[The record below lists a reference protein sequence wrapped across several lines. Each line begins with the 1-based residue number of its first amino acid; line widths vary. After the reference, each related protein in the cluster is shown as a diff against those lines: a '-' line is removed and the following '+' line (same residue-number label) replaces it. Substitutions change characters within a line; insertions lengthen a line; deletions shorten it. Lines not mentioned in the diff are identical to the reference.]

1 MASASA
7 EVAGRNRST
16 AAHTGVPAQISHAV
30 LLPSKPIKRQAETS
44 LGLPCEN
51 RQCHQWRILL
61 PVEQLSQHSSCNS
74 SSAILTYE
82 CSTSRSS
89 KFCTSGERGTW
100 LELPLQGSQVSKF
113 LLIKLASGS
122 RGKVPNTHCEGEKPP
137 LRLRLFLVLT
147 ASAIAIFVVK
157 TLDSVLSTYP
167 FQHCLEQSSVSLD
180 SSDLL
185 GALHPCL
192 ADLDSMLGKRT
203 CKNTAVVDATITTQ
217 GLWPTSPTD
226 PQADEAIQALS
237 AGRRNVSLSQQYY
250 LLKSST

>member
-1 MASASA
+1 MRSCYHQNLSSDKRRPALVFLARTDNVTSGVFSY
-7 EVAGRNRST
+7 EWSSFLST
-16 AAHTGVPAQISHAV
+16 ARATRRPQSSRMDARRAEALSSARLANAVP
-30 LLPSKPIKRQAETS
+30 
-44 LGLPCEN
+44 G
-51 RQCHQWRILL
+51 
-61 PVEQLSQHSSCNS
+61 SSCPCKGPRSANS
-74 SSAILTYE
+74 CSSNW
-82 CSTSRSS
+82 RP
-89 KFCTSGERGTW
+89 G
-100 LELPLQGSQVSKF
+100 P
-113 LLIKLASGS
+113 

-147 ASAIAIFVVK
+147 ASAIAFFVVK

-203 CKNTAVVDATITTQ
+203 CKNSTVVNATITTQ

-250 LLKSST
+250 LLKSSS